1 MATSVT
7 PVVTSSRTS
16 RDVLLS
22 SSHLTKECVRA
33 CASSAMSS
41 SSHPTDLSS
50 SSSSPSTSAL
60 LRLSASLR
68 QLDSRQE
75 GALREMGADERR
87 EYFQKLQRKKAE
99 LEAMLRAVE
108 EASKGT
114 HGKEEEDDEEEEEQ
128 LYENTSKYAAQF
140 IEEQKRLGEIP

>member
-1 MATSVT
+1 
-7 PVVTSSRTS
+7 
-16 RDVLLS
+16 
-22 SSHLTKECVRA
+22 
-33 CASSAMSS
+33 
-41 SSHPTDLSS
+41 
-50 SSSSPSTSAL
+50 
-60 LRLSASLR
+60 
-68 QLDSRQE
+68 
-75 GALREMGADERR
+75 MGADERR